1 MAPNDTLEE
10 VRRAAD
16 IVETI
21 SSVVPLKKAGA
32 YYRAPCPFH
41 KETNPSFTVN
51 PTTQTF
57 YCFGCQEG
65 GDVFSFYMKY
75 HNLSFGEAVRELAAR
90 FAVPLSYKGGKRP
103 NESKANEEKQRLYEI
118 NELAVSHYHRSLFHD
133 DQGRRARDY
142 LEKRGI
148 GKEIIREFR
157 LGFAQ
162 PGWDNLVNVFRR
174 KGVDLSEAVTAGL
187 LVPGKKKS
195 HYDRFRERVIY
206 PIMDPQNRV
215 MGLGGRVLDETLPKY
230 LNSPETPIYHK
241 GRALY
246 GLQTGLKEGRRAG
259 QLLLVEGYMDLLVLN
274 AHGIRNVVASLGT
287 ALTREQV
294 WLLKRAGATV
304 VVAFDSDEA
313 GRKAA
318 FRAAPIFFEEDVR
331 ATALQFDPG
340 EDPDEYVRRVGR
352 EAFLRHLDDA
362 APIMDFCLNRVLKRD
377 IRSAA
382 DKEDILDEIVPL
394 IRSLRGRIQ
403 QMEAVAGL
411 SRSLQLDEEIVW
423 KAIQA
428 GSKKTG
434 SESQPVAIQDVSLR
448 TEENTLGFLIRNPKY
463 ISGFLEEGLGS
474 HFNSQ
479 SIKVLFDS
487 LLNLFEE
494 EGSIEI
500 TRLLAR
506 HPDTD
511 SKKIIARLVAEQDES
526 EEEHAEEMARDMLRA
541 YRLKK
546 ILEQEKKL
554 TVRIQEAE
562 KNDDP
567 ELLLSLLREQKE
579 LIAQKTQTMQEDTVY
594 GQVKHG

>member
-1 MAPNDTLEE
+1 MTSDATLEE
-10 VRRAAD
+10 LRRSAD

-90 FAVPLSYKGGKRP
+90 FGVPLSYKGGKKPRD
-103 NESKANEEKQRLYEI
+103 SKANEEQQRLYEL
-118 NELAVSHYHRSLFHD
+118 NELAASHYHQNLLHGD
-133 DQGRRARDY
+133 HGQRALDY

-148 GKEIIREFR
+148 GKEIVREFR
-157 LGFAQ
+157 LGFAR
-162 PGWDNLVNVFRR
+162 PGWDNLVNLFRR
-174 KGVDLSEAVTAGL
+174 KGVVLAEAVTAGL
-187 LVPGKKKS
+187 LVPGKQKG

-206 PIMDPQNRV
+206 PIMDPQSRV
-215 MGLGGRVLDETLPKY
+215 MGLGGRVLDDTLPKY

-246 GLQTGLKEGRRAG
+246 GLPTGLKEGRRAERI
-259 QLLLVEGYMDLLVLN
+259 LLVEGYMDLLVLC

-287 ALTREQV
+287 ALTHEQV
-294 WLLKRAGATV
+294 RLLKRSGATV

-313 GRKAA
+313 GKKAA
-318 FRAAPIFFEEDVR
+318 FKAAPIFFEEDVR

-340 EDPDEYVRRVGR
+340 EDPDEYVRKVGR
-352 EAFLRHLDDA
+352 EAFLRHLDEA
-362 APIMDFCLNRVLKRD
+362 IPIMDFCLNRVLKRD

-382 DKEDILDEIVPL
+382 DKEDVLEEIIPL
-394 IRSLRGRIQ
+394 VRSLRGEIQ
-403 QMEAVAGL
+403 QMEAVANL
-411 SRSLQLDEEIVW
+411 SRSLDLDEGIVW
-423 KAIQA
+423 KAVQA
-428 GSKKTG
+428 GTKKPALG
-434 SESQPVAIQDVSLR
+434 PQPVLIQDVSLR
-448 TEENTLGFLIRNPKY
+448 TEENLLGFLIRNPQH
-463 ISGFLEEGLGS
+463 ISGFLEEG
-474 HFNSQ
+474 
-479 SIKVLFDS
+479 IEADFDS
-487 LLNLFEE
+487 RPIKALLESLFNLFEE
-494 EGSIEI
+494 EGSLDVGK
-500 TRLLAR
+500 LLAR
-506 HPDTD
+506 HPDTE
-511 SKKIIARLVAEQDES
+511 SKKLIARLVAGQDTS
-526 EEEHAEEMARDMLRA
+526 ETKHAEEMARDMMRA

-554 TVRIQEAE
+554 TGRIQDAE

-567 ELLLSLLREQKE
+567 ELLLSLLREQNE
-579 LIAQKTQTMQEDTVY
+579 LIAQKTQTVQ
-594 GQVKHG
+594 